1 MSGAPAD
8 VVFEQVACGN
18 VNACG
23 RRPGGAVLCWGTN
36 VNSFIQPP
44 AGAGFTQI
52 SAGGQMGCGVR
63 EDGTADCWGYDSGGN
78 DFP

>member
-1 MSGAPAD
+1 
-8 VVFEQVACGN
+8 
-18 VNACG
+18 
-23 RRPGGAVLCWGTN
+23 
-36 VNSFIQPP
+36 VNSFIQLP